1 MFMSLRRV
9 LMSEIGVLL
18 CFLVIALFMVIGRGV
33 MGLGCVLVMFGCLA
47 VCFVCHKDPRF
58 PGYGVPPIAIA
69 IEEMP

>member
-1 MFMSLRRV
+1 
-9 LMSEIGVLL
+9 
-18 CFLVIALFMVIGRGV
+18 VIALFMVIGRGV